1 MYGKIVK
8 IASIQCKILYQ
19 LIQLLTLSFL
29 FYRSFMQ
36 ERGFSGLLPS
46 YPRPARTTWHSATAS
61 YIWWQLLP
69 HPLSC
74 MRRCLSWD
82 KPDLSPGEPCSFL
95 PFPMLIRW
103 TPRHA
108 ESILGRN
115 TSMWRMWSWHLEQWE
130 FIASEVLEPGYLDP
144 ISSSPI

>member
-8 IASIQCKILYQ
+8 TASIQCKILYQ
-19 LIQLLTLSFL
+19 LIQLLTLSSSTDPLCKREDSWVYSPAILDLRGRPGTLQLPLISGDSSFHIHFL
-29 FYRSFMQ
+29 Y
-36 ERGFSGLLPS
+36 
-46 YPRPARTTWHSATAS
+46 
-61 YIWWQLLP
+61 
-69 HPLSC
+69 

-130 FIASEVLEPGYLDP
+130 FSASEVLEPGHLDL